1 MSSIVTKGRGDQAY
15 VYLVESARVDGKPR
29 IVNQVY
35 LGTKQEVLDR
45 LTSTDPGLPGQSEHR
60 AFGDVAA
67 VWQMIRK
74 LGVAAIIDE
83 VAGPVHVHPSCSV
96 GSYLALAIC
105 NRIVDPCSKLAFADW
120 WKTTSLPRMLKIP
133 AGALDHRRFWLAMDA
148 LSENEL
154 AVIEQRLMRRAIEVF
169 GLATDALILD
179 MTNFATFI
187 SSANPRAGATAQRG
201 KAKQKRTDLRLV
213 GLGLVATRDGAI
225 PLLSHAYR
233 GDRPDVTQ
241 FGSMVTAL
249 STRYGDVLG
258 GGAGVTLTFDAGQNS
273 GPNFALLPGLHLHY
287 VGTVPPSDHP
297 DLISLPATDRA
308 LVDDQRFPGVTAC
321 ETRKVVLGA
330 DRRTVLT
337 HSPSLHAA
345 QQAGFAQT
353 LARATRCL
361 AELAAVL
368 ERGKARRGRPQV
380 EAAIAAICKARWVSD
395 VLAVELTGDTPATM
409 RLTWTIDAGARQ
421 AVEERWFG
429 KRILVTDHDHWSTAD
444 LIGAYRA
451 QSELEECN
459 RQLKDPHVVSF
470 SPMHHWTD
478 EKIRVHVFY
487 CVLALTIAHLMRRE
501 AENAGHH
508 LSVRA
513 LLASLRGIG
522 ETVLLY
528 QGERGRPRARHM
540 ITKMD
545 PLQQALYELFDLQ
558 QWAPAR

>member
-1 MSSIVTKGRGDQAY
+1 MGSIVTKGRGDQAY

-29 IVNQVY
+29 IVDQVY
-35 LGTKQEVLDR
+35 LGTKREVLDR
-45 LTSTDPGLPGQSEHR
+45 LTSKDPGLPDQSEHR
-60 AFGDVAA
+60 SFGDVAA
-67 VWQMIRK
+67 VWQMIEK
-74 LGVAAIIDE
+74 LGVAAVIDE
-83 VAGPVHVHPSCSV
+83 VAGPARVHPSCSV
-96 GSYLALAIC
+96 GTYLALAIC

-133 AGALDHRRFWLAMDA
+133 AAALDHRRFWLAMDA

-154 AVIEQRLMRRAIEVF
+154 AVIEGRLTRRVIEVS

-179 MTNFATFI
+179 MTSFATFI
-187 SSANPRAGATAQRG
+187 SSTNPRAGTLARRG
-201 KAKQKRTDLRLV
+201 KAKQKRTDLRLA
-213 GLGLVATRDGAI
+213 GLGLVVTRDGAV

-241 FGSMVTAL
+241 FGSMVKTLA
-249 STRYGDVLG
+249 TRYSDVLG
-258 GGAGVTLTFDAGQNS
+258 GGAEVTLTFDAGQNS
-273 GPNFALLPGLHLHY
+273 AINFALLPGLHLHY
-287 VGTVPPSDHP
+287 AGTVPPSDHL
-297 DLISLPATDRA
+297 DLIDLPATDRA

-345 QQAGFAQT
+345 QQVGFAQT
-353 LARATRCL
+353 LARATGKL
-361 AELAAVL
+361 AEMAAVL
-368 ERGKARRGRPQV
+368 ERGKAKRTRPRA
-380 EAAIAAICKARWVSD
+380 EARIAEICKARWVSD
-395 VLAVELTGDTPATM
+395 VLDVQLTGDTPATM
-409 RLTWTIDAGARQ
+409 RLTWSIDADARH
-421 AVEERWFG
+421 ALEERWFG
-429 KRILVTDHDHWSTAD
+429 KRILITDHDQWSVAD
-444 LIGAYRA
+444 LVEAYRA

-513 LLASLRGIG
+513 LLASLHGIG

-528 QGERGRPRARHM
+528 QGELGRPRSRHM
-540 ITKMD
+540 ITRID

-558 QWAPAR
+558 KWAPAR